1 MMVTM
6 KLDGTEVRR
15 RYRQVRRLWQ
25 EGGSREVLN
34 RLRRAAAGRLAPTTL
49 HLPVRQAD
57 LLAAD
62 LTKPRAWPSL
72 SLGTREP
79 IVINWVTTP
88 PAPGSGG
95 HTTMFRLI
103 EHLERAGYLCRVYIY
118 DVHGGDPSYFS
129 SHVKEICP
137 SFKGPVAD
145 VMKGMASA
153 HAVVATS
160 WQTAY
165 PVFNDQCAGKRFY
178 LVQDFEPWFYPAGGQ
193 SVLAENTY
201 RMGFH
206 AITAGRFLASKL
218 KSEYGMAAD
227 AFEFG
232 CDTEKY
238 HLLNRDVRDGIV
250 FYAKPDAP
258 RRAFE
263 VGVAALQLFKQRHPD
278 LAIHLYGSAIGNL
291 PFRFVDHGV
300 LRPDQLNQIYN
311 RCFAGLSLSM
321 TNASLVP
328 HEMLSAGCIPVV
340 NDAKHNHIVLDNPFV
355 HYAAPTPHALADAL
369 HAVVSNEDFDAFA
382 ASASASV
389 SSMSW
394 DAAGVMVEECLVRN
408 LRRSNEALEPGSA
421 PAPRRQAVPIGT

>member
-1 MMVTM
+1 MM
-6 KLDGTEVRR
+6 KGAGTEVRR

-34 RLRRAAAGRLAPTTL
+34 RVRRAVAGRLAPAVS
-49 HLPVRQAD
+49 HLPVRRAD
-57 LLAAD
+57 ILAAD
-62 LTKPRAWPSL
+62 LTMPRTWPPL
-72 SLGTREP
+72 ALGYDEP
-79 IVINWVTTP
+79 IIINWVTTP

-103 EHLERAGYLCRVYIY
+103 EYLERAGHQCRVYIY

-129 SHVKEICP
+129 SQVRELHP
-137 SFKGPVAD
+137 RFRGPVAD
-145 VMKGMASA
+145 VMKGMAAA

-165 PVFNDQCAGKRFY
+165 PVFNDPCAGKRFY
-178 LVQDFEPWFYPAGGQ
+178 LVQDFEPWFYPVGGQ

-206 AITAGRFLASKL
+206 GITAGRFLSGKL

-232 CDTEKY
+232 CDTATY
-238 HLLNRDVRDGIV
+238 HLSNYGARDGIV

-263 VGVAALQLFKQRHPD
+263 VGVAALQLFAQRHPG
-278 LAIHLYGSAIGNL
+278 LTIHLYGSAVGNL

-311 RCFAGLSLSM
+311 HCFAGLSLSM

-340 NDAKHNHIVLDNPFV
+340 NETEHNHIVLNNPFV
-355 HYAAPTPHALADAL
+355 HYAVPTPHALADAL
-369 HAVVSNEDFDAFA
+369 HGVVSNEEFDALATF
-382 ASASASV
+382 ASASV

-394 DAAGVMVEECLVRN
+394 DAAGAAMEQCLRRN
-408 LRRSNEALEPGSA
+408 LSRSNGAGNVGDFRFEAA
-421 PAPRRQAVPIGT
+421 QAASIGT